1 MKNFRVSL
9 LVALLGSVCVLQ
21 PVRSQETGP
30 VDPRLSSVQITIAL
44 AGVTVEELLK
54 EATAKTGITMRADPA
69 ERAWKVREMPVT
81 VFTKDMPVAHFQT
94 HIARLLDLRWARSGE
109 PGRYVYTLWQD
120 RNARDREARALAEKQ
135 NEQQAMLER
144 KWNDALDAYK
154 KSVSSDSGSLPED
167 AAAFSRFAASD
178 PFGQSYANLLSAL
191 GPAALPALI
200 AGQEFSRPFSSLPPA
215 QQAAAMA
222 YYQGLRD
229 LAAKMPRGD
238 QRPPQQPVNW
248 NDVNL
253 TFKPIPNFDGSGD
266 ATRMGMLGAMG
277 FEGMGPGF
285 NEFPILDPGSRMADI
300 MAEGLLRV
308 NSGES
313 MESVMQDLG
322 SKFEAEMRS
331 GNLMGRSDDVTADL
345 PDNPLLEKEIEAE
358 SEEPVRPMMLLGA
371 VPQQAGLN
379 IFAEDW
385 KRMGE
390 RPIRGLKGK
399 VPEVLKEATWG
410 AKLKW
415 TLDGT
420 AIRMTAEDWAERR
433 AAMVPAS
440 HIKYWK
446 ETIEEYGSLNLDDLA
461 HMSIHYTPEQIST
474 LMTADGQI
482 AANVWPLMDARR
494 KQVFQF
500 YARLDE
506 SAVAQAKAAG
516 GLPVASLTHD
526 QQVALL
532 PVLKSNGVN
541 EEDFF
546 VQGATV
552 SIAKEGTRSDLVL
565 NYPPDNSKRILL
577 TRELGRPGG
586 AAARQARPEAG
597 DDSAQEA
604 VQP

>member
-1 MKNFRVSL
+1 MKFYL
-9 LVALLGSVCVLQ
+9 LVALALLGSVCILQ
-21 PVRSQETGP
+21 PVLSQETGP
-30 VDPRLSSVQITIAL
+30 VDPRLASVRISIGM

-54 EATAKTGITMRADPA
+54 EATAKTGITMRADPT

-81 VFTKDMPVAHFQT
+81 VFTEDMPVAHFQT

-109 PGRYVYTLWQD
+109 PGKYVYTLWQD
-120 RNARDREARALAEKQ
+120 RNARDREARALAEKK

-154 KSVSSDSGSLPED
+154 KFVSTDSGSLPED

-178 PFGQSYANLLSAL
+178 PFGQSYANLLAAL
-191 GPAALPALI
+191 GPAAFPALT
-200 AGQEFSRPFSSLPPA
+200 AGQEFSLPFRNLSPT

-222 YYQGLRD
+222 YHQGLRD

-238 QRPPQQPVNW
+238 QGPPQKPVNW
-248 NDVNL
+248 DEVNL
-253 TFKPIPNFDGSGD
+253 SLKPIPNFDGSGD

-277 FEGMGPGF
+277 FEGAGPGF
-285 NEFPILDPGSRMADI
+285 NEFPILDPNSRLADI

-322 SKFEAEMRS
+322 IKFEAEMRS
-331 GNLMGRSDDVTADL
+331 GDLMGKSDNVSADL

-371 VPQQAGLN
+371 IPQQAGLN
-379 IFAEDW
+379 IFSEDW

-399 VPEVLKEATWG
+399 VSEVLKEATRG

-415 TLDGT
+415 ALDGT

-446 ETIEEYGSLNLDDLA
+446 ETIEEYGSLNLEDLA
-461 HMSIHYTPEQIST
+461 HMSIHYTPEQLST
-474 LMTADGQI
+474 LMTSDGQI

-500 YARLDE
+500 YAELGE

-516 GLPVASLTHD
+516 GLAAASLTHE
-526 QQVALL
+526 QQIALL
-532 PVLKSNGVN
+532 PVLKSNGVA

-546 VQGATV
+546 QPGASV
-552 SIAKEGTRSDLVL
+552 SIVKEGTRSDLVL
-565 NYPPDNSKRILL
+565 NYPPENSRRILL

-586 AAARQARPEAG
+586 PGGRQARPEPG

-604 VQP
+604 TGP